1 MKKEMTAALNQY
13 LANVAVLYVKLHN
26 LHWNVVGRDFKPV
39 HEYLE
44 TLYDGFAGT
53 LDSVAE
59 CLKMNGEFPL
69 ASMKAYMET
78 ATIQEL
84 DSAVIRSVEALD
96 VVKQD
101 MGAMKAQAE
110 TIRAQA
116 DSEGLYGLVAM
127 MEEQL
132 EHYQKTLWF
141 LEAMTQ

>member
-84 DSAVIRSVEALD
+84 DSVVIRSGEALD

-132 EHYQKTLWF
+132 EHYQKTLGF

>member
-44 TLYDGFAGT
+44 TLYDGSAGT

>member
-78 ATIQEL
+78 ATIHEL

>member
-84 DSAVIRSVEALD
+84 DSAVIRSGEALD

-101 MGAMKAQAE
+101 MGEMKAQAE

>member
-1 MKKEMTAALNQY
+1 M
-13 LANVAVLYVKLHN
+13 
-26 LHWNVVGRDFKPV
+26 GRDFKPV

-84 DSAVIRSVEALD
+84 DSVVIRSGEALD